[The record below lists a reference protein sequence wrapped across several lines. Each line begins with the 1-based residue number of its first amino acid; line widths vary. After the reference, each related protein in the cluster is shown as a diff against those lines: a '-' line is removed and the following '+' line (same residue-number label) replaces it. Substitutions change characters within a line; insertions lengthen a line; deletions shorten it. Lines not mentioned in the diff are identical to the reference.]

1 MYKIVNHIQHKAVIK
16 EQTMFTVQ
24 SLHVAMEIWGAIFCA
39 LAAFCIF
46 YNTGMKSHMRRI
58 LMDME
63 LASAVLMSMDAM
75 AWGFR
80 GYPGEAG
87 YIMVRISNFMVFLIS
102 DIILLLVHT
111 YVCMNIYEN
120 NDESGNTQ
128 FSAQTD
134 KNKTGFNYF
143 AQSGLPKRVKM
154 VYICGMIGILLV
166 IITQFTGFYYY
177 FDENNFYH
185 RSRYHFICLL
195 IGLIAMFIDASLL
208 IQNRKKIKRQ
218 IFISIMSYLVLP
230 ILASAIQLFIYG
242 VSLIN
247 ISITIS
253 MMCMFVVAIVEQ
265 GKELTNARVD
275 VMLSQIQPHFIY
287 NTLTSIKYLCRHDPQ
302 EAVDTINEFS
312 LYLRGNINS
321 LTECDTISFGKEL
334 DHVRHYVAIEQKR
347 FGDRMHVEYDI
358 HETDFKLPPLTLQ
371 PLVENAVK
379 HGICKRDEGGTVVV
393 STGKEPGGYR
403 ITIKDD
409 GIGFDVNRFRAV
421 DRDGTKH
428 VGLINVKKRI
438 EQRCG
443 GTLEVRSVVGEGTTI
458 SIYIPD

>member
-1 MYKIVNHIQHKAVIK
+1 
-16 EQTMFTVQ
+16 MFTVQ

-46 YNTGMKSHMRRI
+46 YNTGMKPHMRRI

-80 GYPGEAG
+80 GYPGTTG

-120 NDESGNTQ
+120 RQDDENAQISNDTKE
-128 FSAQTD
+128 
-134 KNKTGFNYF
+134 NKTRFNYF
-143 AQSGLPKRVKM
+143 TRRDLPKRVKM

-177 FDENNFYH
+177 FDKNNFYH

-195 IGLIAMFIDASLL
+195 IGLIAMLIDASLL
-208 IQNRKKIKRQ
+208 IQNRKKIKKQ
-218 IFISIMSYLVLP
+218 IFISILSYLVLP

-253 MMCMFVVAIVEQ
+253 MICMFVVAIVEQ

-275 VMLSQIQPHFIY
+275 VMLSQMQPHFIY

-321 LTECDTISFGKEL
+321 LTECDTIYFSKEL

-347 FGDRMHVEYDI
+347 FGDRMRVEYDI
-358 HETDFKLPPLTLQ
+358 QETDFKVPPLTLQ

-379 HGICKRDEGGTVVV
+379 HGICKRDEGGTVVI
-393 STGKEPGGYR
+393 STEKDLGGYR
-403 ITIKDD
+403 IKIKDD
-409 GIGFDVNRFRAV
+409 GVGFDVNRFRTV
-421 DRDGTKH
+421 DRNGTKH
-428 VGLINVKKRI
+428 IGLINVKKRI

-443 GTLEVRSVVGEGTTI
+443 GTLEVRSTVGEGTTI
-458 SIYIPD
+458 SIYIPN